1 MYREI
6 VLFCLMSIVMSSCK
20 QGSSGG
26 ITEKQLSDL
35 HSELM
40 ALHDSAMVKHGVS
53 LNLIDQLD
61 ELERNQPLATVD
73 SVRDALD
80 QSNEAMMDWMA
91 EYTDPVT
98 QDSTALNYLMDQL
111 RLMKE
116 IAHTQSSAIDG
127 AKNLLGTNK

>member
-1 MYREI
+1 MYRKL
-6 VLFCLMSIVMSSCK
+6 VLFCLMSIVMNSCK
-20 QGSSGG
+20 QGNSGG

-40 ALHDSAMVKHGVS
+40 ALHDSTMVKHGIS
-53 LNLIDQLD
+53 LHLMDQLD
-61 ELERNQPLATVD
+61 EFERNQPQAAVD
-73 SVRDALD
+73 SIRDALD

-98 QDSTALNYLMDQL
+98 QDSAALNYLMDQL

-116 IAHTQSSAIDG
+116 IAHTQASAIDG
-127 AKNLLGTNK
+127 AKSLLGTTK